1 MNELKFKLRKAITDY
16 GKSVDEITLREPT
29 VDDLLLIGAY
39 PFTNTMNQ
47 ETEEVE
53 MRIKPKY
60 VKKYI
65 SVLGN
70 LTNSAVSQI
79 DMKDFFEISNALMGF
94 FTDSSETE
102 ATIDS

>member
-1 MNELKFKLRKAITDY
+1 MSEMKFKLRKPITDY
-16 GKSVDEITLREPT
+16 GKSVEEITLHEPT
-29 VDDLLLIGAY
+29 VDQLLEIGAY

-47 ETEEVE
+47 ETEEIE

-70 LTNSAVSQI
+70 LTNSAVSQL
-79 DMKDFFEISNALMGF
+79 DPKDFFEISNALMGF
-94 FTDSSETE
+94 FTSKSETE
-102 ATIDS
+102 TTSDS